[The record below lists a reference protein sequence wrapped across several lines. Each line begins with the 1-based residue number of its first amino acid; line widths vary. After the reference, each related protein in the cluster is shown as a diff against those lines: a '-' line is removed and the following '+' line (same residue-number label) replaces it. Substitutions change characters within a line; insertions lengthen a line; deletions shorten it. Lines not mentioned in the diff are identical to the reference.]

1 MKITLCFSSSEEV
14 QLREVLLLS
23 LDIVVQIDD
32 DDDFDSLNAVASTS
46 ELSNDKILTSLFS
59 IKVSLKY
66 DDVQFLWT

>member
-14 QLREVLLLS
+14 QLREVLLLP